1 MTQTYTPREM
11 IEKLIGIPT
20 VSRDSNLELITFVS
34 DYLAQ
39 FGIESR
45 TVANE
50 TGDKANMYAT
60 VGPNVE
66 GGIILSGHTDV
77 VPVDGQ
83 PWDTDPFTIV
93 EKDGKL
99 FGRGTCDM
107 KSFYAIALAQVP
119 QMLEKGI
126 KKPIHFALS
135 YDEEVGCLGA
145 PAMISEMVSNVP
157 KPSAVIVG
165 EPTDMKVVVRH
176 KGIMTFEAFIR
187 GHEVHSSQQH
197 RGVSAVMT
205 AGRMIE
211 KLYQMQE
218 YNKKTSDPDNGFAPP
233 YTTVHVGQVNG
244 GTAHNITAR
253 DAWFVCDIRAI
264 AGQMP
269 MDFYE
274 EFKAWVDAEVVP
286 GMQATNADTGV
297 RLEPGLFVP
306 GLDSGDDEEAVQL
319 AKQIT
324 GENGTEIVSYG
335 TEAGQFQM
343 AGYSVV
349 ICGPGS
355 IDQAHQANEFIT
367 LDQIARSTVFME
379 KLIDRLAS

>member
-77 VPVDGQ
+77 VPIDGQ

-145 PAMISEMVSNVP
+145 PAMITEMVGNVP

-197 RGVSAVMT
+197 RGVSAVMI

-211 KLYQMQE
+211 KLNRMQE
-218 YNKKTSDPDNGFAPP
+218 HNKTTADPDNGFIPH
-233 YTTVHVGQVNG
+233 YTTLHVGQVNG

-253 DAWFVCDIRAI
+253 DAWFVCDIRA
-264 AGQMP
+264 
-269 MDFYE
+269 
-274 EFKAWVDAEVVP
+274 
-286 GMQATNADTGV
+286 
-297 RLEPGLFVP
+297 
-306 GLDSGDDEEAVQL
+306 S
-319 AKQIT
+319 
-324 GENGTEIVSYG
+324 
-335 TEAGQFQM
+335 
-343 AGYSVV
+343 
-349 ICGPGS
+349 
-355 IDQAHQANEFIT
+355 T
-367 LDQIARSTVFME
+367 LR
-379 KLIDRLAS
+379 